1 MQTLTLRRAGAADA
15 AALLPLIE
23 QLGYSLTQAQLD
35 HTLSILLHDSHAHF
49 MVAAS
54 DDNIHGFIQSNLKRT
69 LIAGGYVEIVSL
81 VVDESVRGQGVGGM
95 LIESVK
101 EWAKQQGVYKIR
113 LGSRIHREQ
122 AHQFYEGLGFTR
134 IKTQHWFE
142 ITL

>member
-1 MQTLTLRRAGAADA
+1 MQTLTLRRAEAADA
-15 AALLPLIE
+15 SALLPLIE
-23 QLGYSLTQAQLD
+23 QLGYSLTLTQLD
-35 HTLSILLHDSHAHF
+35 RTLSTLIHDSHAHF
-49 MVAAS
+49 MVAVS
-54 DDNIHGFIQSNLKRT
+54 GDELLGFIQSNLKRT
-69 LIAGGYVEIVSL
+69 LVAGGYVEIVSL
-81 VVDESVRGQGVGGM
+81 VVDERARGQGVGGK

-101 EWAKQQGVYKIR
+101 EWAKQQGVFKIR